1 MKPIFLQKINN
12 LFHFLWALGSAFFY
26 RFPSQKMVVIGVT
39 GTTGK
44 STTVEM
50 IAAVLEKVGY
60 KTASISSIR
69 FKVAGESSENL
80 MKQTM
85 PGRGYLQK
93 FLRKALDSGCQYAVI
108 EVSSEGIKQHRQRFI
123 NFDVGVI
130 TNLAPEHIESHGGFE
145 NYKKTK
151 IKFFTQIT
159 SSREKIIGGKEIKKI
174 LAINSE
180 MSETVQFAVGDVP
193 IIDFDSK
200 KADDVNLKLVGEFW
214 NLNANAALAA
224 AQSQGVD
231 RGLAVGVLN
240 SIESIPGRMEE
251 VKEGQDFRVF
261 IDYAHTP
268 DALESVYKTLSSK
281 PQAPSSKLICVLG
294 AAGGGR
300 DKWKRPEFGK
310 LAWQYCDEI
319 ILSNEDPYDENP
331 EEILNQISSGFSQ
344 IRNSKFEIRN
354 FHKILDRREAI
365 VKAIDLTRGSD
376 IVIITGKGCESWMM
390 VAGGK
395 KIPWDDRKIVR
406 EALLNKKSA

>member
-1 MKPIFLQKINN
+1 
-12 LFHFLWALGSAFFY
+12 FLWALGSAFFY

>member
-395 KIPWDDRKIVR
+395 KIPWDDCQVAREELIKIER
-406 EALLNKKSA
+406 